1 MKYDLTTQDSTIKR
15 NNSIND
21 KDFEKLV

>member
-15 NNSIND
+15 NNAIND
-21 KDFEKLV
+21 

>member
-15 NNSIND
+15 NNAIND
-21 KDFEKLV
+21 K

>member
-15 NNSIND
+15 NNAIND
-21 KDFEKLV
+21 KDF

>member
-21 KDFEKLV
+21 KDFEK